1 MVVRG
6 LCYFGVTNVLYK
18 LCTNWPLFLP
28 VAFCCQF
35 TCMGTC
41 DVNMVCGYL
50 CVSLL
55 RERENSQGKLEVNQL
70 DMFKTLFLSWAKS
83 FLSQS
88 LFLVKDCS
96 LLPPFIPPMC
106 LKNYKSVILLL
117 PLPPPLSLTILKIT
131 VGKILR
137 LKWMYASGNVSQLVF
152 YTLHWC
158 NAVICKR
165 MF

>member
-1 MVVRG
+1 M
-6 LCYFGVTNVLYK
+6 YK
-18 LCTNWPLFLP
+18 LAIVSP
-28 VAFCCQF
+28 CCLLLSIYLHGYMWCEYGMWIF
-35 TCMGTC
+35 
-41 DVNMVCGYL
+41 VCQS
-50 CVSLL
+50 VE

-152 YTLHWC
+152 YTLRWC
-158 NAVICKR
+158 NAVICKS